1 MSRSAATAALDMPTA
16 LGLLTPHLRVTWRHE
31 FADASE
37 TAIAN
42 FLVAPGLPFTMTS
55 SRLGRDFAGVTA
67 GFSGQLGRG
76 VRLSADYAGEIG
88 HRNETMH
95 RLSLMAR
102 IAF

>member
-1 MSRSAATAALDMPTA
+1 MPTA

-31 FADASE
+31 FADTTE

-42 FLVAPGLPFTMTS
+42 FVVAPDLPFALTS
-55 SRLGRDFAGVTA
+55 SRLGRDFAGVMA
-67 GFSGQLGRG
+67 GISGQPGRG

-88 HRNETMH
+88 RRNETVH
-95 RLSLMAR
+95 QLSLVAR